1 MTDVEFEPVI
11 VSMGS
16 AIVALRPR
24 DGTIAWH
31 VPTEQPV
38 SRFYR
43 VGTRL
48 FAVTGT
54 RVVCMELRT
63 GSVLGQ
69 VDVGFVP
76 DAGVVCDGQLVLVR
90 GSDSSASPEAIVCMT
105 SDGRRR
111 WHGTL
116 TVDGESACLTTF
128 GTDGKPKS
136 DATFPFRAAPAGIA
150 HRDSVV
156 QPDHR

>member
-16 AIVALRPR
+16 AIVAMRSR

-31 VPTEQPV
+31 VPTEKPV

-54 RVVCMELRT
+54 RVICLELRT
-63 GSVLGQ
+63 GNVLGQ

-76 DAGVVCDGQLVLVR
+76 DAGIVSEGHLVLTR
-90 GSDSSASPEAIVCMT
+90 GGDESAPPEAIVCMT

-111 WHGTL
+111 WRGTL
-116 TVDGESACLTTF
+116 TVEGGTARMSTF
-128 GTDGKPKS
+128 ASDGKKKS
-136 DATFPFRAAPAGIA
+136 EITFPFHAAPVGMA
-150 HRDSVV
+150 HRDAVV